1 MPFLARTDIP
11 EIEPVPGF
19 HGHMV
24 HTDTMTLAEWAI
36 DAGAA
41 IPEHAH
47 PEEQVARILE
57 GRFELTIAGETRVL
71 EPGDV
76 AVMPSNVPHAGR
88 ALTRCRVIDVWHP
101 AREDYRAMGQ

>member
-1 MPFLARTDIP
+1 MPFLARTEIP

-24 HTDTMTLAEWAI
+24 HTESMTLAEWAV

-41 IPEHAH
+41 IPDHAH

-57 GRFELTIAGETRVL
+57 GEFELTIAGEQRAL
-71 EPGDV
+71 GPGDV
-76 AVMPSNVPHAGR
+76 AIIPSGVPHAGR
-88 ALTRCRVIDVWHP
+88 ALTACRIIDVWHP
-101 AREDYRAMGQ
+101 PREDYRAMGE